1 MLDQPY
7 WSSATPPDPDTPAAL
22 PAALAEALA
31 RIPLFAGRPHDAI
44 SIEPLGGDTNRV
56 YRIRAEEGSYVLR
69 VPAADNPT
77 LVDRVHEKR
86 NARIAAS
93 VGVAAQ
99 LLFFDESDGL
109 MLTLYIKRS
118 VRMSPER
125 LRDPEAV
132 TRATRVLQRLHG
144 SRREFLTR
152 LDPFVRIATYRSLAA
167 HRGIRLP
174 DALAAALG
182 SLEAVRD
189 TLWAVPLPPVACH
202 GQPLPEHF
210 LDTGEQMYVVDWEQA
225 GMGDPMWDLACLS
238 LESGFDPACEEAM
251 LRAYFGPAVP
261 ETARA
266 RTMLYKAAGDILW
279 AVWGFLRPAPEG
291 NPAGPDATADR
302 LAHDPHGSAM
312 ARVERCRALM
322 ASPMFD
328 AALETVRHGERPGG

>member
-7 WSSATPPDPDTPAAL
+7 LSTFPRPDDDMPADL
-22 PAALAEALA
+22 PAALEEALA
-31 RIPLFAGRPHDAI
+31 RIPLFAERPYDAF
-44 SIEPLGGDTNRV
+44 SIEPLGGETNQV

-69 VPAADNPT
+69 VPAETNPT
-77 LVDRVHEKR
+77 LVDREREKR

-118 VRMSPER
+118 VSMSPE
-125 LRDPEAV
+125 LFCDPEAV
-132 TRATRVLQRLHG
+132 ARATQVLQRLHR

-152 LDPFVRIATYRSLAA
+152 LDPFVKIATYRSLAA

-174 DALAAALG
+174 ESLIAVLG

-189 TLWAVPLPPVACH
+189 TLWAMPVPPVACH

-238 LESGFDPACEEAM
+238 LESGFDDARETAM
-251 LRAYFGPAVP
+251 LEAYFGRPVPA
-261 ETARA
+261 TAGA

-279 AVWGFLRPAPEG
+279 AVWGFLRPPSRTG
-291 NPAGPDATADR
+291 DAGAGADL
-302 LAHDPHGSAM
+302 LAHDPHNAAM
-312 ARVERCRALM
+312 ARVERCRSLM
-322 ASPMFD
+322 STPAFAD
-328 AALETVRHGERPGG
+328 ALEIVRHCDRPGG

>member
-7 WSSATPPDPDTPAAL
+7 WSAATPPDPDPQAAL
-22 PAALAEALA
+22 PAALEEALA
-31 RIPLFAGRPHDAI
+31 RIPLFAGRPDDAI
-44 SIEPLGGDTNRV
+44 AVEPLGGDTNRV

-109 MLTLYIKRS
+109 MLTLYITRS
-118 VRMSPER
+118 VRMSPA
-125 LRDPEAV
+125 LFQDPAAV
-132 TRATRVLQRLHG
+132 ARATAVLQRLHG

-152 LDPFVRIATYRSLAA
+152 LDPFVKIATYRSLAA

-174 DALAAALG
+174 DALTNALG
-182 SLEAVRD
+182 SLEMVRD
-189 TLWAVPLPPVACH
+189 ALWAASVPPVACH

-238 LESGFDPACEEAM
+238 LESGFDPECEEAM
-251 LRAYFGPAVP
+251 LRAYFGAAVP

-266 RTMLYKAAGDILW
+266 RTVLYKAAGDILW
-279 AVWGFLRPAPEG
+279 AVWGFLRPAGETVDAALDA
-291 NPAGPDATADR
+291 AGDG
-302 LAHDPHGSAM
+302 LAHDPHGTAM

-322 ASPMFD
+322 ASPAF
-328 AALETVRHGERPGG
+328 AEALETVRHGERAGG